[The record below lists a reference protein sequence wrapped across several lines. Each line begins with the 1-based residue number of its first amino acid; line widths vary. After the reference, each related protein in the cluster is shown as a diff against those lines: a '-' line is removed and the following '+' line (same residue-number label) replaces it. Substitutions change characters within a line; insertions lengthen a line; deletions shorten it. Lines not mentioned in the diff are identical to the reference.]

1 MTLPSQDRTD
11 AGSHSRHATL
21 HTLFWVFVVTLYLLG
36 ALSLLLRAWLVPDTA
51 ATVETPAAFVTA
63 VVTAPPA
70 TAPPATAPP
79 ATPAAPSATPYPTLT
94 PRSTLYP
101 TLTPRP

>member
-1 MTLPSQDRTD
+1 VTLPSQDRTD
-11 AGSHSRHATL
+11 AGSDPRHATL

-36 ALSLLLRAWLVPDTA
+36 ALSLLMRAWLDPDTTA
-51 ATVETPAAFVTA
+51 SVETPAIFVTVIA
-63 VVTAPPA
+63 TAPPVTVPPA
-70 TAPPATAPP
+70 TAL
-79 ATPAAPSATPYPTLT
+79 PAAPASATPFPTLT